1 MPYSAFLNA
10 LRRCGKKG
18 VVQMKKKSYLAIAAV
33 SFLLALFLIDSPY
46 WLISF
51 AAIAVMGI
59 ATFKGRLWQ

>member
-1 MPYSAFLNA
+1 
-10 LRRCGKKG
+10 
-18 VVQMKKKSYLAIAAV
+18 MKKKSYLAIAAV

-59 ATFKGRLWQ
+59 ATFRGKLWR